1 MSAWRVA
8 VAAILLAT
16 AGIASQVSVADPA
29 TRWMVATADER
40 ASGAAAVVL
49 EAGGSA
55 LDAAIAIQAVLG
67 LVEPQSSGL
76 GGGAFLLYWD
86 AATGSL
92 HSYDG
97 RETAPA
103 AAGPDYFLGADGKPL
118 PFRDAMVG
126 GRSVGVPGA
135 VAMLELAHRRHGRLA
150 WSRLFDEAAAL
161 AERGFVISPRLAA
174 SIAREAERKLGRFPV
189 TRAYFLDAGGAPRQ
203 AGERLA
209 NPDYAATVRAIA
221 TGGAEA
227 LRRGPIAEAILA
239 AARDSDV
246 NPAVMTAADLAGY
259 RAKERPPV
267 CVGYRAY
274 KVCGMGP
281 PSSGG
286 LTVGQILGLLSGF
299 DLAAS
304 GPGPAS
310 AHLFAEASRLAYAD
324 RAQYMADPD
333 FVSVPARGLL
343 DPDYLASRAARI
355 DRARSMGRAAAG
367 LPPGREGRLLP
378 PDRQE
383 ELPGTSHFVVRDAA
397 GNAVSMT
404 TTVESAFGSGLMAA
418 GFILNNELTDFSFR
432 PEEDGRPV
440 ANRVAGGKR
449 PRSSMAPTIVF
460 RDGAPYLLIGSP
472 GGSQIIGYVAWAA
485 IGVLDFGLDPQAAI
499 DMGHVANQNGA
510 TGLEAGTAAAAW
522 ADQLGALG
530 HEVQER
536 PFESG
541 LQAILIR
548 SDGSLVGGVD
558 RRREGTV
565 AGR

>member
-1 MSAWRVA
+1 M
-8 VAAILLAT
+8 
-16 AGIASQVSVADPA
+16 
-29 TRWMVATADER
+29 
-40 ASGAAAVVL
+40 
-49 EAGGSA
+49 
-55 LDAAIAIQAVLG
+55 
-67 LVEPQSSGL
+67 
-76 GGGAFLLYWD
+76 
-86 AATGSL
+86 
-92 HSYDG
+92 
-97 RETAPA
+97 
-103 AAGPDYFLGADGKPL
+103 
-118 PFRDAMVG
+118 
-126 GRSVGVPGA
+126 
-135 VAMLELAHRRHGRLA
+135 
-150 WSRLFDEAAAL
+150 
-161 AERGFVISPRLAA
+161 
-174 SIAREAERKLGRFPV
+174 
-189 TRAYFLDAGGAPRQ
+189 
-203 AGERLA
+203 
-209 NPDYAATVRAIA
+209 RAIA

-246 NPAVMTAADLAGY
+246 NPAVMTTADLAGY

-310 AHLFAEASRLAYAD
+310 VHLFAEASRLAYAD

-355 DRARSMGRAAAG
+355 DRARSMGKATAG
-367 LPPGREGRLLP
+367 LPPWREGRLLA

-472 GGSQIIGYVAWAA
+472 GGSQIIGYVAWAT